1 MFVWHHLVASQ
12 IYSWPLV
19 TGTDLPPCWSL
30 KEPIPNDLGKR
41 QPLALTRGRWWR
53 RIYTGSAWHLHLQEF
68 SIILFKSII
77 DGRFIQAGQRN
88 ALCEWFWG
96 QTMKLRVFLL
106 LATLCRRFLGQNM
119 KLRVV
124 LLPETLDIPQ
134 YWPRTIANIETILSP
149 LVQELRRFC

>member
-1 MFVWHHLVASQ
+1 MFVWHNLVTSQ

-19 TGTDLPPCWSL
+19 TGTDLPPCWPL

-41 QPLALTRGRWWR
+41 QPLAVTWCRWLLVATDLYR
-53 RIYTGSAWHLHLQEF
+53 HLHRQYI
-68 SIILFKSII
+68 SINLFKSII
-77 DGRFIQAGQRN
+77 NIRFIQAGQRN
-88 ALCEWFWG
+88 ALC
-96 QTMKLRVFLL
+96 
-106 LATLCRRFLGQNM
+106 RRFWGQNM

-149 LVQELRRFC
+149 LDPHDELKDLPGAARPQTEDTPGD

>member
-1 MFVWHHLVASQ
+1 MFVWHNLVTSQ

-88 ALCEWFWG
+88 ALC
-96 QTMKLRVFLL
+96 
-106 LATLCRRFLGQNM
+106 RRFWGQNM
-119 KLRVV
+119 KLRGV

-149 LVQELRRFC
+149 CQCSVRGILILIQPFNMQYNLDS